1 MQQALPGAG
10 ECWRRVARRR
20 HQGFERSDGIA
31 EIRREEVHSLVA
43 CPPPDFR
50 DDGVPGCMRVQLGDE
65 IDRGRQTLRP
75 PVYRERFVAE
85 ILVHVPYPAT
95 VPWRRG
101 SQQLRAAIR
110 EAERGQ
116 PALHDEAV
124 RLRDRGGEA
133 LEHEALP
140 GSQMQ
145 PVHLLLQRLEP
156 DRRPGVEA
164 GAHRL
169 PQQLAD
175 LRRAG
180 FLHLPERA
188 LESLAQIDGPAHH
201 TGHFPTSMPAW
212 LGPFMITPAP
222 SPAPARRRCGHRS
235 IAWPASAPIDSAARN
250 PPRRRPAPALLCPW
264 SGTGRGPSAS
274 GRKRLVP
281 VCWTTAGFS
290 LAR

>member
-1 MQQALPGAG
+1 M
-10 ECWRRVARRR
+10 RRARWAPSVVDTNTFLG
-20 HQGFERSDGIA
+20 QRSPCSSVSGPASSIA
-31 EIRREEVHSLVA
+31 R
-43 CPPPDFR
+43 
-50 DDGVPGCMRVQLGDE
+50 
-65 IDRGRQTLRP
+65 T
-75 PVYRERFVAE
+75 
-85 ILVHVPYPAT
+85 
-95 VPWRRG
+95 RRG
-101 SQQLRAAIR
+101 SQQLRAAVR

-124 RLRDRGGEA
+124 RLCERGGEA

-145 PVHLLLQRLEP
+145 PVHFLLRRLEP

-175 LRRAG
+175 FRRAG

-212 LGPFMITPAP
+212 LWPFIITPAP
-222 SPAPARRRCGHRS
+222 FPAPARRRCGHRS
-235 IAWPASAPIDSAARN
+235 IARPASAPSHRAAPN
-250 PPRRRPAPALLCPW
+250 PPPPPPAPALLRPW
-264 SGTGRGPSAS
+264 NGTR
-274 GRKRLVP
+274 
-281 VCWTTAGFS
+281 
-290 LAR
+290 